1 MSIESP
7 GNQRTGDRAEPLTS
21 PFAQDANSLGSDI
34 LSVAVIGPEPHG
46 RKAVAKAVFGFHAGT
61 VREFSSYPELDDLPK
76 ILNSVFDVIVVEL
89 DTNPEHA
96 LDLVEHIC
104 GQASA
109 TVMVYSAHTD
119 SELLVR
125 CMRAG
130 AREFLTQ
137 PIAPSTIA
145 EAMVR
150 ASVRRPVHRTVKQ
163 AEAKLLVFL
172 GAKGGAGVSTLAA
185 NFAVALA
192 QDSRQRVALLDLGMV
207 VRLPPGLQ
215 NRLVTLILAI
225 GEGRAEEA
233 ETLYKESLAIIEK
246 SLPGDPILAGSLNNL
261 AQFYRTRRRLPE
273 AAELFNRALAIYV
286 ARYGDN
292 HTLTAT
298 VINNLAGTYLSE
310 SRFDAAEPLYRRGL
324 AASEKLLGPEH
335 YGVAISLDWLA
346 QTSFHQKRYPEAESQ
361 LRRGIAIAEKAT
373 GPDSQLVVRL
383 LDHMISAVK
392 AQGREQEA
400 AALKERA
407 QLIIAKS
414 RK

>member
-1 MSIESP
+1 MFMKLRSFVMAAAAAICIP
-7 GNQRTGDRAEPLTS
+7 VLAVHGVDVAAAETQIIKSQPLGKEVAAALQQEQQA
-21 PFAQDANSLGSDI
+21 AQ
-34 LSVAVIGPEPHG
+34 
-46 RKAVAKAVFGFHAGT
+46 
-61 VREFSSYPELDDLPK
+61 
-76 ILNSVFDVIVVEL
+76 
-89 DTNPEHA
+89 
-96 LDLVEHIC
+96 
-104 GQASA
+104 
-109 TVMVYSAHTD
+109 
-119 SELLVR
+119 
-125 CMRAG
+125 
-130 AREFLTQ
+130 
-137 PIAPSTIA
+137 
-145 EAMVR
+145 
-150 ASVRRPVHRTVKQ
+150 
-163 AEAKLLVFL
+163 
-172 GAKGGAGVSTLAA
+172 LAA
-185 NFAVALA
+185 
-192 QDSRQRVALLDLGMV
+192 Q
-207 VRLPPGLQ
+207 
-215 NRLVTLILAI
+215 
-225 GEGRAEEA
+225 GRAEEA
-233 ETLYKESLAIIEK
+233 ETLYKESLAVIEK
-246 SLPGDPILAGSLNNL
+246 GLPGDPILAGSLNNL
-261 AQFYRTRRRLPE
+261 AQFYRTRHRLPE

-346 QTSFHQKRYPEAESQ
+346 QTSFHQKRYAEAESQ
-361 LRRGIAIAEKAT
+361 LKRGIAIAEKAT